1 MARNALRMAV
11 LAAGTL
17 MLAGCGGSNI
27 FGDPVDT
34 SQTDT
39 DAARRANDPYHTN
52 PMYNPAVPAA
62 ASYINKQDE
71 GNDNSFSVLT
81 SLFGD
86 GKSNAG
92 GGGGGGM
99 SGVAV
104 NSYLW
109 HASLDTMSFMP
120 IASADP
126 FGGTIIT
133 EWYTPRG
140 APDERFKVNIFILNR
155 ELRAD
160 GIKVTVFRQTRDGS
174 GQWVDAQVDP
184 KTGHDL
190 ENSILTRARQIRLST
205 ASAQ

>member
-1 MARNALRMAV
+1 MARKALGLAM

-17 MLAGCGGSNI
+17 LLAGCGGNL

-52 PMYNPAVPAA
+52 PLYNPNVPAA
-62 ASYINKQDE
+62 QVYINKQENGD
-71 GNDNSFSVLT
+71 DNSFSVLT
-81 SLFGD
+81 SLFGAD
-86 GKSNAG
+86 NGKGGKG
-92 GGGGGGM
+92 GGGGIA
-99 SGVAV
+99 GVAV

-133 EWYTPRG
+133 DWYSPRG
-140 APDERFKVNIFILNR
+140 TPNERFKVNIFILNR

-160 GIKVTVFRQTRDGS
+160 GVRVTVFRQVKDGG
-174 GQWVDAQVDP
+174 GQWADAPVDP
-184 KTGHDL
+184 KTNRDL
-190 ENSILTRARQIRLST
+190 ENSILMRARQLRLST
-205 ASAQ
+205 ASNQ

>member
-1 MARNALRMAV
+1 MGRIVIDMAAV
-11 LAAGTL
+11 AVATL
-17 MLAGCGGSNI
+17 LLAGCGSNF

-52 PMYNPAVPAA
+52 PLYNPNVPAA
-62 ASYINKQDE
+62 QVYINKQENGD
-71 GNDNSFSVLT
+71 DNSFSVLT
-81 SLFGD
+81 SLFGAD
-86 GKSNAG
+86 NGKG
-92 GGGGGGM
+92 GGGIA
-99 SGVAV
+99 GVAV

-133 EWYTPRG
+133 DWYSPRG
-140 APDERFKVNIFILNR
+140 TPNERFKVNIFILNR

-160 GIKVTVFRQTRDGS
+160 GVRVTVFRQVKDAG
-174 GQWVDAQVDP
+174 GQWTDAPVDP
-184 KTGHDL
+184 KTNRDL
-190 ENSILTRARQIRLST
+190 ENSILTRARQLRLST
-205 ASAQ
+205 